1 MRLDDSGAEAAKW
14 DAYVRS
20 HPDGTFFHLS
30 GWRQVAVD
38 AFGHSPHYLTTQE
51 AGAIT
56 GLLPLTEIKSRLFG
70 HSLISTAFCVGGGPL
85 WSNDG
90 ALSQLLH
97 EGEEQARALGASYI
111 ELRDTQAAAS
121 DWIGRSDLYAGFA
134 GPIAADE
141 AENLKQIPR
150 KQRAVVRKTLTAGL
164 TVSIDNAIDPFFQ
177 LYARNMR
184 DHGTPAL
191 PRRFFST
198 VLKTFGTDCEIL
210 TVHLDGRPVSSVLSY
225 FFRDRVLPY
234 YTGSMPEARATGAN
248 DHMYWSLMRRAVER
262 GCSTFDFGRSKVG
275 TGPYNFKRNWGFEPR
290 PITHQYRML
299 DGQALPNINPT
310 NPRYALFIRTWQK
323 LPLPVANLISPLLS
337 RYLG

>member
-14 DAYVRS
+14 DAYVHA

-30 GWRQVAVD
+30 GWRHVAADVL
-38 AFGHSPHYLTTQE
+38 GHRPHYLTTRE
-51 AGAIT
+51 AGALT
-56 GLLPLTEIKSRLFG
+56 GLLPLIEVKSRLFG

-85 WSNDG
+85 WSNG
-90 ALSQLLH
+90 EAFSRLLR
-97 EGEEQARALGASYI
+97 EAEERARALGASYI
-111 ELRDTQAAAS
+111 ELRDTETAAPE
-121 DWIGRSDLYAGFA
+121 WTGRSDLYAGFA

-150 KQRAVVRKTLTAGL
+150 KQRAVVRKAL
-164 TVSIDNAIDPFFQ
+164 TVGFTITIDNAIDPFFQ

-198 VLKTFGTDCEIL
+198 LLKAFGTDCEIL
-210 TVHLDGRPVSSVLSY
+210 TVHLDGRPISSVLSY
-225 FFRDRVLPY
+225 FFRGRVLPY

-262 GCSTFDFGRSKVG
+262 GCDVFDFGRSKVG

-299 DGQALPNINPT
+299 NGQALPNINPT
-310 NPRYALFIRTWQK
+310 NPRYALFIRAWQK
-323 LPLPVANLISPLLS
+323 LPLPIANLVSPILS
-337 RYLG
+337 RSLG